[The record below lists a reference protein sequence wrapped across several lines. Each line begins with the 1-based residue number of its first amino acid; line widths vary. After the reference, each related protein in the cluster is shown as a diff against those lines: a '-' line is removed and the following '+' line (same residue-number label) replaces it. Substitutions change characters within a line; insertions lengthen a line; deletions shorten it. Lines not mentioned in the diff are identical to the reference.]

1 MKVDSKQVEVQ
12 DYPASGIHIMADC
25 QGIDRNLLNDG
36 ERLKSILVAGINL
49 TCTTI
54 LDLRMH
60 QFQPSG
66 VTIFVLLAE
75 SHASIHTY
83 PALGVAM
90 LDMFTCGNINSQ
102 LGMHNILD
110 NLKPTQSNIKIV
122 ERNVVN
128 QNAQGSTPVQIN
140 N

>member
-1 MKVDSKQVEVQ
+1 
-12 DYPASGIHIMADC
+12 
-25 QGIDRNLLNDG
+25 
-36 ERLKSILVAGINL
+36 
-49 TCTTI
+49 
-54 LDLRMH
+54 MH
-60 QFQPSG
+60 VFQPSG

-102 LGMHNILD
+102 LGMDNILD

-140 N
+140 S